1 MLDKSFFASEAV
13 QAKDVPLGDGKLH
26 TLHFRAYSGAAFN
39 AYAHAVKSA
48 DPVANGKGM
57 AILIADCLCNKDGE
71 RQLTVEQASRLN
83 PAPMQAIFKAV
94 LEANGLG
101 ADDKNE
107 QDDPGNT

>member
-13 QAKDVPLGDGKLH
+13 SAKEVPLGDGELH

-39 AYAHAVKSA
+39 AYAHAMKSE
-48 DPVANGKGM
+48 DPMMKGKGM
-57 AILIADCLCNKDGE
+57 AILIADCLCDKEGV

-83 PAPMQAIFKAV
+83 PVPMQAIFKAV

-101 ADDKNE
+101 ADKSE
-107 QDDPGNT
+107 SQDEPGNT